1 MPVRL
6 AHVNLPARDPV
17 ALARWYAERFDLEQ
31 DGAFAF
37 APGTLLVF
45 EPGGVPGPRGAGHF
59 GFEVASRAE
68 AVRFAERFG
77 CEPEVEEDYVGFKA
91 RDPEGNRFE
100 VYFEERAAEPPGLR
114 PLEPGD
120 AAWLKQ
126 GSAPIGGLEVV
137 SRGVLHRLP
146 DLPGLVAEAGGERVG
161 FACYRP
167 EGGACELVA
176 IRALRERRGVG
187 SALVRAVEAAAARAG
202 ARRLWLVTSNDNV
215 GALRFYQLAGFR
227 LVAVHPGAVDR
238 ARALKP
244 SIPVASPDGIPCR
257 DELELE
263 KSL

>member
-17 ALARWYAERFDLEQ
+17 GLARWYAERFDLEQ

-45 EPGGVPGPRGAGHF
+45 EPGGPQGPRAGGHF

-68 AVRFAERFG
+68 VARFADRFG

-91 RDPEGNRFE
+91 HDPEGNRFE
-100 VYFEERAAEPPGLR
+100 VYFEERAARAPDVR
-114 PLEPGD
+114 PLAAADGPWLRD
-120 AAWLKQ
+120 A
-126 GSAPIGGLEVV
+126 SAPVGGLEVV
-137 SRGVLHRLP
+137 SRGALHRLP
-146 DLPGLVAEAGGERVG
+146 ELPGFVAELGGVPLG

-167 EGGACELVA
+167 EGESCELVA

-187 SALVRAVEAAAARAG
+187 SALVGAVETAAARAG
-202 ARRLWLVTSNDNV
+202 ARRLWLITTNDNV

-227 LVAVHPGAVDR
+227 LVAVHLAAVDR
-238 ARALKP
+238 ARVLKP
-244 SIPVASPDGIPCR
+244 SIPLVGVDGIPCR

-263 KSL
+263 KRL